1 MSFGACWLQEHH
13 FIGMADFV
21 HLTTVLL
28 QIAYRGRLF
37 ALEFGALALTG
48 FNLFTSTA
56 DW

>member
-1 MSFGACWLQEHH
+1 MSFDACWLQERH

-28 QIAYRGRLF
+28 QVAYRGRLF